1 MNQIRNSPQKCN
13 DSVKVGAEIPT
24 TPVIIK
30 KAAIVAKPAITSR
43 YNTAKPQDLAQNKI
57 IKDFNSLN
65 KIEDSKISEVSNE
78 QSSLIGF
85 SRVEEKSQSGVTK
98 NYKFN
103 TQNSLE
109 SDEKNKSSSVEP
121 IIMNLRIKQPMIE
134 NIEKK
139 RSNSVVQN
147 ISPKSNLGIKKTIE
161 ELNDFVMN
169 MLGSNKEMSIA
180 SKEHN
185 LFKDFSMNDNVL
197 DIEYFDQNKTISN
210 TSVSQ
215 K

>member
-1 MNQIRNSPQKCN
+1 MNQVRNSPLKCN
-13 DSVKVGAEIPT
+13 DSVKLRTEIPT

-185 LFKDFSMNDNVL
+185 LFKDCSMNDNVL